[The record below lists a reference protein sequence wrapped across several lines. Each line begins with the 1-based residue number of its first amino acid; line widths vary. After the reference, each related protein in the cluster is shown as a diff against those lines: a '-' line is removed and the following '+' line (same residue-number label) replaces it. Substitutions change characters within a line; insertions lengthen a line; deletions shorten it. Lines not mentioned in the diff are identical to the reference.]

1 MRNVKITER
10 DAALFE
16 FINMH
21 EVISLESAA
30 ILWKTSK
37 EVARQ
42 RLLKLKKSGHIN
54 YLTYKGSLTAIS
66 LTGLGYFS
74 MFLEKKNIDLEN
86 FNLKALNHRL
96 KVSEVGA
103 HFKAENIGYYIPNKY
118 ESGQI
123 VSDLAFTENNT
134 GVEIEITVK
143 SKLAYSKKLFMFQE
157 SDMPKLIYVCT
168 FKPESLVSILT
179 DITEDD
185 NGRPITE
192 DTKQRI
198 TVISYDNLIKSKI
211 KD

>member
-1 MRNVKITER
+1 MGNVKITER
-10 DAALFE
+10 DTALFE

-30 ILWKTSK
+30 ILWKTEIK
-37 EVARQ
+37 PARE

-74 MFLEKKNIDLEN
+74 MFLEKKSVDLEN

-96 KVSEVGA
+96 KVSEVAA
-103 HFKAENIGYYIPNKY
+103 HFKTENIGYYIPNKY
-118 ESGQI
+118 ESGQV

-143 SKLAYSKKLFMFQE
+143 SRKAYSKKLVMFQE
-157 SDMPKLIYVCT
+157 SNMPKLIYVCT
-168 FKPESLVSILT
+168 FNPESLVSILT
-179 DITEDD
+179 GITEDD
-185 NGRPITE
+185 NGRAIAE
-192 DTKQRI
+192 DTKERI
-198 TVISYDNLIKSKI
+198 MVISYDNLIKSKT